1 MLWAVDWAE
10 PLAVLL
16 RLAEPREPKPPAAE
30 GRTASFAASLY
41 PNPRRLRPLELRA
54 RTNLIAKKPYSCA
67 PQSRAARPAENPQE
81 PA

>member
-1 MLWAVDWAE
+1 MPGPDAA
-10 PLAVLL
+10 ARIRQIG
-16 RLAEPREPKPPAAE
+16 RLVEPREPKPPTAE

-41 PNPRRLRPLELRA
+41 PKPRRLRPLELRA